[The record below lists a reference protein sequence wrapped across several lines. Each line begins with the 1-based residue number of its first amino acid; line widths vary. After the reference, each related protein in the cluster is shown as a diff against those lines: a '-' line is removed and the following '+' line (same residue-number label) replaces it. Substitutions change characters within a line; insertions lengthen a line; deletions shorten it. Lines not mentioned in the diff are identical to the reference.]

1 MNFIESHLNNK
12 KTNPWKIHEVQH
24 IHEKTHA
31 FSTEKITRGT
41 HKEHHAAGRG
51 QGHLDQLLSHRPA
64 QAENPIGLGLGTWT
78 NIGKP

>member
-1 MNFIESHLNNK
+1 MKSNISTK
-12 KTNPWKIHEVQH
+12 KK
-24 IHEKTHA
+24 HA

-64 QAENPIGLGLGTWT
+64 QAENPIGLGLGTWNKHRKT
-78 NIGKP
+78 IGKHRKTLGKP